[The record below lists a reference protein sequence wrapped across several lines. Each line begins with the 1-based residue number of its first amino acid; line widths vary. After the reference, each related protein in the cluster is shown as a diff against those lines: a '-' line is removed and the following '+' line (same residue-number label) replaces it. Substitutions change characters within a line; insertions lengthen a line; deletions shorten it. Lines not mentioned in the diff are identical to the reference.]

1 MRRLVATAC
10 VMATVGLASAQ
21 NAPSEM
27 SIEQAISYALA
38 HHPSLRARAA
48 LDRAAEA
55 RTSEARSGLLPDL
68 DLSLQLNRA
77 TGNVLQGALFSM
89 RNIPSVSGPPRPSQF
104 DSGVFGTAAGIGMSW
119 DVIGLERRMTLVD
132 LALAEQSRTGAGTD
146 VRRLEVAF
154 TVADRYLNTASR
166 AETVTAAR
174 ATVERAKVFAT
185 IVKAL
190 VDQSLRPGVDLS
202 RAQAE
207 LALASTQLIRAEQ
220 AHAAAQVDLAEALG
234 VAGHPV
240 AIAPG
245 PLLRLPPEFA
255 VGPSAKNPKV
265 REASAQSA
273 SAESRARAT
282 RLEYL
287 PRLDVFG
294 ALWGRGSGFSL
305 TGAEGGGSS
314 GLSPDTPNWAA
325 GVVLTWPA
333 LELVGVRARSRAD
346 AAQLD
351 FAKAHEEEIAQAVQT
366 EIDDARTIL
375 DGARRVAQNTPVA
388 LESARQAEKQAT
400 ARYKA
405 GLATVIEVAEAQ
417 RLLAQAEIDDAVAR
431 LAVWDAMLILA
442 RATGDLDPFLA
453 AVQAGGR

>member
-1 MRRLVATAC
+1 
-10 VMATVGLASAQ
+10 
-21 NAPSEM
+21 M
-27 SIEQAISYALA
+27 SIEQAISFALA

-48 LDRAAEA
+48 LDRVAEA
-55 RTSEARSGLLPDL
+55 RTREARSGLLPDL
-68 DLSLQLNRA
+68 DLALELNRA
-77 TGNVLQGALFSM
+77 TGNVLQGSLFPM
-89 RNIPSVSGPPRPSQF
+89 RNIPNVSGPPRPSQF
-104 DSGVFGTAAGIGMSW
+104 DSGVFGTLAGVGVSW
-119 DVIGLERRMTLVD
+119 DVVGLERRMALVD
-132 LALAEQSRTGAGTD
+132 VALAEQSRTGAATD
-146 VRRLEVAF
+146 IRRLEVAF
-154 TVADRYLNTASR
+154 TVADRYLNAASR
-166 AETVTAAR
+166 AETVRAAR
-174 ATVERAKVFAT
+174 ATVERSKVFAT

-234 VAGHPV
+234 IAGHPV
-240 AIAPG
+240 AISPG
-245 PLLRLPPEFA
+245 PLLQLPPEFA
-255 VGPSAKNPKV
+255 TAVSAKNPKV

-287 PRLDVFG
+287 PRLDVVG
-294 ALWGRGSGFSL
+294 ALWARGSGFSL
-305 TGAEGGGSS
+305 TGVQGGGSS
-314 GLSPDTPNWAA
+314 GLAPDTPNWAA
-325 GVVLTWPA
+325 GLCLTWPA
-333 LELVGVRARSRAD
+333 LEMVGTRARSRAD

-351 FAKAHEEEIAQAVQT
+351 FAKAHEEEIAQAVLT
-366 EIDDARTIL
+366 EIEDARTIL
-375 DGARRVAQNTPVA
+375 DGARRIAQNTPVA
-388 LESARQAEKQAT
+388 LEAARQAEKQAT

-405 GLATVIEVAEAQ
+405 GLATVVEVAEAQ

-431 LAVWDAMLILA
+431 LGVWDAMLILA

>member
-1 MRRLVATAC
+1 MAAFGPAFAQTAT
-10 VMATVGLASAQ
+10 
-21 NAPSEM
+21 SEM
-27 SIEQAISYALA
+27 TLSQAISFALA

-68 DLSLQLNRA
+68 DLVLQLNRA
-77 TGNVLQGALFSM
+77 TGNVLQGALFPM
-89 RNIPSVSGPPRPSQF
+89 RNIPNVSGPPRPSQF
-104 DSGVFGTAAGIGMSW
+104 DSGVFGTAAGIGVSW
-119 DVIGLERRMTLVD
+119 DVVGLERRMALVD
-132 LALAEQSRTGAGTD
+132 VALAEQSRTGAGTD
-146 VRRLEVAF
+146 ARRLEVAF
-154 TVADRYLNTASR
+154 TVADRYLNAASR
-166 AETVTAAR
+166 AETVKAAR
-174 ATVERAKVFAT
+174 ASVERGKVFAT

-234 VAGHPV
+234 IAGHPV

-245 PLLRLPPEFA
+245 PLLELPPEFA
-255 VGPSAKNPKV
+255 AAASSKNPKL
-265 REASAQSA
+265 REAGAQAA

-287 PRLDVFG
+287 PRLDVVG
-294 ALWGRGSGFSL
+294 ALWARGSGFSL

-314 GLSPDTPNWAA
+314 GLGPDTPNWAA
-325 GVVLTWPA
+325 GLCLTWPA
-333 LELVGVRARSRAD
+333 LEMVGTRARSRAE

-351 FAKAHEEEIAQAVQT
+351 FAKAHEEEIAQAVLT
-366 EIDDARTIL
+366 EIEDARTIL
-375 DGARRVAQNTPVA
+375 DGARRIAQNTPVA
-388 LESARQAEKQAT
+388 LEAARQAEKQAT

-431 LAVWDAMLILA
+431 LGVWDAMLLLA

-453 AVQAGGR
+453 AVQTGGR